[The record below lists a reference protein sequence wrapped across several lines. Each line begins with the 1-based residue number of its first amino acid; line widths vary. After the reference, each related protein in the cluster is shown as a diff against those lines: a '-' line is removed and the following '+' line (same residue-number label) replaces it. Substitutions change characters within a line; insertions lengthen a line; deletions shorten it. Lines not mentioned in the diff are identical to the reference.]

1 MLRFVPHLAL
11 QEEHLAWLVLAER
24 AKPEHER
31 RTVEE
36 LEQAVK
42 GWLLFELVRPEGG
55 LVAVEKVGSRL
66 LLHAFVAPA
75 FGASFRRAVQVLRQL
90 AADLECDAVET
101 LVWDRRLARAMQKVG
116 VRAEA
121 VQMVLRVG

>member
-1 MLRFVPHLAL
+1 MLRHIPHLAL
-11 QEEHLAWLVLAER
+11 QDEHIYWMLLSER

-31 RTVEE
+31 RSANE
-36 LEQAVK
+36 LAESAK
-42 GWLLFELVRPEGG
+42 GWLVFELERAGG
-55 LVAVEKVGSRL
+55 GILAVEKVGRRL
-66 LLHAFVAPA
+66 FIHALAAPG
-75 FGASFRRAVQVLRQL
+75 FGWSFRRAVRLLQKL

-101 LVWDRRLARAMQKVG
+101 MVWDKRLARAMQKVG